1 MSELAFETGLTDDQI
16 TAYIADP
23 ATIETHEIAREV
35 IDCLD
40 AEIANIQ
47 AQVDAA
53 MVEANVRPLSE
64 ERQAWVKRASF
75 AAAMRKNSRQ
85 RVYQR
90 DKELRGFKGPATMEP
105 KHSKEEKALKQ
116 QRLLVEAETR
126 RDAKKLALQNTTLQ
140 IAKIAQQRRDLE
152 AARSFEHRFYMAAK
166 QLLSAEQIEAI
177 KAEPTYSVSSKDSHP
192 QRE

>member
-1 MSELAFETGLTDDQI
+1 MSDTAELSGLTDDQI

-40 AEIANIQ
+40 AEIAGIQ

-53 MVEANVRPLSE
+53 MIEANIRPLSE
-64 ERQAWVKRASF
+64 DRQVWVKRASY
-75 AAAMRKNSRQ
+75 AAAMRKNSRH

-90 DKELRGFKGPATMEP
+90 DKELRGLKGPATMEP

-116 QRLLVEAETR
+116 QRLLVEAEAR

-140 IAKIAQQRRDLE
+140 IATISQQRREMD
-152 AARSFEHRFYMAAK
+152 ARRSFEHRFYMAATR
-166 QLLSAEQIEAI
+166 LLAPEQVAAI
-177 KAEPTYSVSSKDSHP
+177 KAEASPPLSSPEPS
-192 QRE
+192 